1 MATKEVVQ
9 EVLKEE
15 VLQVVQVALK
25 EAVLEAEA
33 LHPEWT

>member
-1 MATKEVVQ
+1 VEVEVVQ
-9 EVLKEE
+9 EALKEE

-25 EAVLEAEA
+25 EAVLDAEA